1 MTVLYGHNLRSGKMF
16 AQLNDFADVKV
27 FDEHRYIYI
36 YTPEKMLVYE
46 IFAAY
51 PFSHKH
57 LLLNF
62 DFNDSEQFEAFFD
75 DVMYKPGL
83 SSNFMDNVELDGT
96 KDKILTLSTC
106 LRGDNQQRYLVQGR
120 LISEIPAKK

>member
-1 MTVLYGHNLRSGKMF
+1 MF

-75 DVMYKPGL
+75 NVMYKPGL
-83 SSNFMDNVELDGT
+83 GSNFMDNVELDGT